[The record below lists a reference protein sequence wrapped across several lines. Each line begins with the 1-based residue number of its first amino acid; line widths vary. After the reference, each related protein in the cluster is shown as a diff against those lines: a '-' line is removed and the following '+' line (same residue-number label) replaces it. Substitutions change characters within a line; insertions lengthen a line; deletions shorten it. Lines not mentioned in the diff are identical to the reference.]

1 VEGGSLKIVLCAK
14 GVPAD
19 TKDIKVAEGG
29 TRLAY
34 RAYQLNINESDE
46 YALEQAVALK
56 KQHGGDITMV
66 TVGTSDADRV
76 SYIGLVK
83 GVDRAIRIDTNLV
96 DPEMVSELL
105 AAAVKDI
112 EYDLILCGVESS
124 DNMSS
129 EVGVSLAE
137 RLGLPFAYAVTK
149 VEVRDDAET
158 VSINKE
164 MGGGIE
170 QIVEISLPALLCIQT
185 GIVPMTYA
193 PLREIL
199 KARSKPIE
207 TIAVSDLS
215 LSAKTSITFLD
226 VFPPPKQ
233 KRAEIIEGELTEI
246 AKIVADKVKEA
257 LQ

>member
-1 VEGGSLKIVLCAK
+1 MEGESLKIVVCAK

-19 TKDIKVAEGG
+19 VTNIKVAEGG
-29 TRLAY
+29 TRLTY
-34 RAYQLNINESDE
+34 RTYQLNTNESDE
-46 YALEQAVALK
+46 YALEQAVVLK
-56 KQHGGDITMV
+56 KQHGGDITMI

-83 GVDRAIRIDTNLV
+83 GVDRAIRIDTNLI
-96 DPEMVSELL
+96 DPEVLSELL

-170 QIVEISLPALLCIQT
+170 QLVEISLPALLCIQT
-185 GIVPMTYA
+185 GIVPMRYA

-207 TIAVSDLS
+207 TIKASELS
-215 LSAKTSITFLD
+215 PSAKTSITFLN
-226 VFPPPKQ
+226 VSPPPKQ
-233 KRAEIIEGELTEI
+233 KHAEIIEGELVQI
-246 AKIVADKVKEA
+246 AETVAGRIKEV
-257 LQ
+257 LH